1 MVESKIN
8 VFIDGDKSNF
18 VSKLSINKF
27 KQKVKQ
33 PDFQL
38 DDLNNISSLY
48 LKPKYLFHFISHEN
62 NDYKFEIIKKPKDTP
77 KPKKPK
83 ETVEMDEKGKLREL
97 MRSKINLMTKNRT
110 NHDYHKAKLSGKV
123 DDEILE
129 EYAKLKKVSKI
140 PVPDPYEVIND
151 PEQYKPIISMVLNN
165 DIMNTLGKSHSYIKY
180 FTLLANKIG
189 ATAMLNPA
197 TAPIP
202 TQDFTNNATQLP
214 SNFNDIVKMAGPVIS
229 DEIPRVGMPF
239 QGPVIS
245 DEIPRV
251 GMPFQAPV
259 ISDDQNIT
267 KSHSD
272 TEED

>member
-18 VSKLSINKF
+18 ISKLSINKF

-33 PDFQL
+33 SDFQL

-62 NDYKFEIIKKPKDTP
+62 NDYKFEIIKKPKDFDKP
-77 KPKKPK
+77 KPKP
-83 ETVEMDEKGKLREL
+83 TVEGEVDDKTKLREL
-97 MRSKINLMTKNRT
+97 MRSKINIMTKNRT

-129 EYAKLKKVSKI
+129 EYNKLKKVSKI
-140 PVPDPYEVIND
+140 HVPDPYEVIND

-165 DIMNTLGKSHSYIKY
+165 DIMNTLGKTHSYVKY

-189 ATAMLNPA
+189 ATPMLNPP

-202 TQDFTNNATQLP
+202 TQDFTNNTAQLP
-214 SNFNDIVKMAGPVIS
+214 ANFNDIVKMAGPSQDPVIS
-229 DEIPRVGMPF
+229 EEIPRVVLALPS
-239 QGPVIS
+239 QDPIN
-245 DEIPRV
+245 E
-251 GMPFQAPV
+251 
-259 ISDDQNIT
+259 NIT
-267 KSHSD
+267 KSNSD

>member
-62 NDYKFEIIKKPKDTP
+62 NEYKFEIIKKPKDKP
-77 KPKKPK
+77 KPKPK

-123 DDEILE
+123 DEEILE

-202 TQDFTNNATQLP
+202 TQDFTNNAAQLP
-214 SNFNDIVKMAGPVIS
+214 SNFNDIVKMA
-229 DEIPRVGMPF
+229 
-239 QGPVIS
+239 GPVIS

>member
-77 KPKKPK
+77 KPKPK

-123 DDEILE
+123 DEEILE

-202 TQDFTNNATQLP
+202 TQDFTNNAAQLP
-214 SNFNDIVKMAGPVIS
+214 SNFNDIVKMAGPI
-229 DEIPRVGMPF
+229 
-239 QGPVIS
+239 
-245 DEIPRV
+245 
-251 GMPFQAPV
+251 

-267 KSHSD
+267 KSNSD

>member
-62 NDYKFEIIKKPKDTP
+62 NEYKFEIIKKPKDKP
-77 KPKKPK
+77 KPKPK

-123 DDEILE
+123 DEEILE

-202 TQDFTNNATQLP
+202 TQDFTNNAAQLP
-214 SNFNDIVKMAGPVIS
+214 SNFNDIVKMAGS
-229 DEIPRVGMPF
+229 
-239 QGPVIS
+239 
-245 DEIPRV
+245 
-251 GMPFQAPV
+251 V

-267 KSHSD
+267 KSNSD

>member
-33 PDFQL
+33 SDFQL

-48 LKPKYLFHFISHEN
+48 LKPKYLFHFISYEN
-62 NDYKFEIIKKPKDTP
+62 NDYKFEIIKKPKDFDKP
-77 KPKKPK
+77 KPK
-83 ETVEMDEKGKLREL
+83 ENVERVVDEKTKLREL
-97 MRSKINLMTKNRT
+97 MRSKINIMTKNRT

-129 EYAKLKKVSKI
+129 EYNKLKKVSKI

-165 DIMNTLGKSHSYIKY
+165 DIMNTLGKTHSYVKY

-189 ATAMLNPA
+189 ATPMLNPT

-202 TQDFTNNATQLP
+202 TQDFTNNAAQLP
-214 SNFNDIVKMAGPVIS
+214 SNFNDIVKMAGPSQDPVIS
-229 DEIPRVGMPF
+229 EEIPRVGLALPS
-239 QGPVIS
+239 QDPIN
-245 DEIPRV
+245 E
-251 GMPFQAPV
+251 
-259 ISDDQNIT
+259 NIT
-267 KSHSD
+267 KSNSD